1 MNISKYISY
10 KEAIRTDVRGVEN
23 TPTPDQL
30 SAMKYVAQRVFDP
43 VRKKVGGALFVSSF
57 FRNAEV
63 NKAVKGSKTSQH
75 MKGEAI
81 DIDCDIF
88 GHGTNKEVFD
98 YIRKNLPFD
107 QLLWEYGTDDNPS
120 WVHVSLRRDNNNR
133 KQVLRVKK
141 VGGKVVYEPM

>member
-10 KEAIRTDVRGVEN
+10 KEAIRTDVIGVDN

-43 VRKKVGGALFVSSF
+43 VREKVGGALFVSSF
-57 FRNAEV
+57 FRNPRV
-63 NKAVKGSKTSQH
+63 NKAVGGSRTSQH

-88 GHGTNKEVFD
+88 GHGTNKDVFE

-120 WVHVSLRRDNNNR
+120 WVHVSLRRDSNNR
-133 KQVLRVKK
+133 KQVSRVKK
-141 VGGKVVYEPM
+141 VDGKVVYEPM